1 MYIDSVDIKRG
12 TDDKL
17 LRHIQFRLGTN
28 IVTDDQNSQMHNG
41 AGKTTALRLLDI
53 VFGSKDKQLLYKDVE
68 TGNVNEKLQQFI
80 EKERVTVS
88 CRISSALPVNDTTE
102 VHILEVELFSGGKR
116 HIDGKHYRQSDY
128 WKRLNELI
136 FKREDSKPSFRQL
149 MSPFLRISMKGDDDT
164 FLHCMSAFAK
174 NTDYRSLYSCL
185 FGMADPQTC
194 NDIAKSKE
202 ALQGIESAEKEYDR
216 LPNSAIGDSAKQYTL
231 LDEDMNEASR
241 LLARLND
248 IMQPEVFRENRDRI
262 TKIRNEYEKV
272 NKELSEVQY
281 RIRLNKE
288 SLEYAEREKNDIP
301 EETIMRRFY
310 DEIQELKPSIRK
322 SFDDLVAFNRQ
333 LGKNEI
339 EYFKEVGEQLNNKEK
354 EILARKAAIEERDKQ
369 FLAILSSSDIT
380 EYEDT
385 QKQLSQVQQRIGKRE
400 QILLTLQ
407 DFGYRH
413 KQLSER
419 IATLERQDTYG
430 KSDPQ
435 EVVSLFTD
443 SYFKPIA
450 GKINGEQPELKY
462 DSKFDKF
469 PLVVSALSNGTSTGK
484 RKSLIIAY
492 DFAYQEFA
500 ADQHMQIPQFVVH
513 DVLENIEEKA
523 LKEAVRIANDSSFQY
538 IAAMLHSKLESTG
551 FTKQQLNDMVVLT
564 LSEGD
569 KLFKD
574 SHS

>member
-28 IVTDDQNSQMHNG
+28 IVTDDHNSQMHNG

-419 IATLERQDTYG
+419 IATLERQDSYG

>member
-1 MYIDSVDIKRG
+1 MYIDSLDIKRG

-17 LRHIQFRLGTN
+17 LRHIQFHMGTN

-41 AGKTTALRLLDI
+41 AGKTTALRLLDV
-53 VFGSKDKQLLYKDVE
+53 VFGSKDKRLLYKDVE

-88 CRISSALPVNDTTE
+88 CRISNALPVSDTTE
-102 VHILEVELFSGGKR
+102 VHILEVELFKGGKR
-116 HIDGKHYRQSDY
+116 HIDGKHYSQSDY
-128 WKRLNELI
+128 WKRLNELL
-136 FKREDSKPSFRQL
+136 FKRVDSKPSFRQL
-149 MSPFLRISMKGDDDT
+149 ISPFLRISMKGDDDT
-164 FLHCMSAFAK
+164 FLHCIGSFAK
-174 NTDYRSLYSCL
+174 NVDYRSLYSCL

-194 NDIAKSKE
+194 NDITKSE
-202 ALQGIESAEKEYDR
+202 EELGGIENARKEYNR
-216 LPNSAIGDSAKQYTL
+216 LLNTGIGDSAQQCTL
-231 LDEDMNEASR
+231 LNEDIDEASR

-248 IMQPEVFRENRDRI
+248 IMQPEVFQENRDRI
-262 TKIRNEYEKV
+262 TKVRKEYEKV
-272 NKELSEVQY
+272 NKELSDVQY
-281 RIRLNKE
+281 QIRLNKE
-288 SLEYAEREKNDIP
+288 SLEYAEWEKNDAP

-354 EILARKAAIEERDKQ
+354 DVLARKAAIKEKDKQ

-385 QKQLSQVQQRIGKRE
+385 QKQLSEVQQRIGKRE
-400 QILLTLQ
+400 QILRTLR
-407 DFGYRH
+407 DFDYQH
-413 KQLSER
+413 EQLSKR
-419 IATLERQDTYG
+419 IATLKRQDTYG

-435 EVVSLFTD
+435 KVVNLFTD
-443 SYFKPIA
+443 RYFKPLA
-450 GKINGEQPELKY
+450 GKINGEQPDLKY
-462 DSKFDKF
+462 DSEFDKF

-492 DFAYQEFA
+492 DFAYQKFA
-500 ADQHMQIPQFVVH
+500 ADKHIQIPQFVVH
-513 DVLENIEEKA
+513 DVLENIEENA

>member
-419 IATLERQDTYG
+419 IATLERQDSYG

>member
-310 DEIQELKPSIRK
+310 DEIQELNPSIRK

-339 EYFKEVGEQLNNKEK
+339 EYFKEVGEQLNNKQK